1 MNPKETLALRL
12 TLTSGSIRD
21 KNELLRAGTVPVAAA
36 ACHNYMGSIIGR
48 TKPHEALHIAALGF
62 FDQMTV
68 GGGYHDANC
77 LERRRALAR
86 EPHVEEAA
94 LCILDA
100 FPEKRERVLGL
111 LYSLSKVEPMPRGG
125 PTFDEFWA
133 RGGDGHAKYGFTAEE
148 ALRHGSIKLTDGG
161 CVPGQV
167 GMLPRGAQEA
177 RQTEAV
183 PGSEPPQQFAI
194 SDEAFYTNGSRVVVR
209 RLVSAP
215 ELNGRS
221 GVVEAFDATSCR
233 FTVRLHPSGIASEAQ
248 GRVAVLQNER
258 VINVKA
264 THLDMF
270 DLQLHDTGA
279 APERQD
285 MSHLSHAQHAITK
298 QAMQD
303 FMSDLRRML
312 DDTAPQAPVCVRN
325 GTCVMAELDSVPQ
338 DVVTGIK
345 GMPDME
351 PENVVY
357 RVPVAGVGGFIYAVV
372 YRGRGLIKL
381 ATVYRKTVGEN
392 EKLLK
397 VQFRCPPRR
406 QRREMRCVMFNL
418 CSCSRTAP

>member
-325 GTCVMAELDSVPQ
+325 GTCVMAELDSVPR

-397 VQFRCPPRR
+397 VQFLPPSSPEAGDALRH
-406 QRREMRCVMFNL
+406 VNL
-418 CSCSRTAP
+418 M

>member
-397 VQFRCPPRR
+397 GHHEHEQMPPSSSEAGDALRH
-406 QRREMRCVMFNL
+406 VNL
-418 CSCSRTAP
+418 M

>member
-397 VQFRCPPRR
+397 VQLHEHEQMPPSSPEAGDALRH
-406 QRREMRCVMFNL
+406 VNL
-418 CSCSRTAP
+418 M